1 MRVFEKLIQ
10 ERDEAWEERK
20 ELLIK
25 IKRTDNIPERDKLF
39 KRYMD
44 LGFKVQE
51 IQDKIKFTD
60 KDIEA
65 EIWKNGVAIKSSG
78 RYSEVLIPFDV
89 FDRIIEWYQEL
100 VKEEV

>member
-10 ERDEAWEERK
+10 ERDKAWEERK
-20 ELLIK
+20 ELLTQIK
-25 IKRTDNIPERDKLF
+25 STDNLPERDKLF

-44 LGFKVQE
+44 LGLKIQE
-51 IQDKIKFTD
+51 IQDRIKFTS

-65 EIWKNGVAIKSSG
+65 EIWKAGVTIRSAG

-89 FDRIIEWYQEL
+89 FEKIIGWYQEL
-100 VKEEV
+100 TKEA

>member
-1 MRVFEKLIQ
+1 MRIFEKLIQ
-10 ERDEAWEERK
+10 ERDKAWEERK

-44 LGFKVQE
+44 LGFKIQE
-51 IQDKIKFTD
+51 IQDRIKFTS
-60 KDIEA
+60 KDVEA
-65 EIWKNGVAIKSSG
+65 EIWKKGVVIKSSG

-89 FDRIIEWYQEL
+89 FERIIVWYQEL
-100 VKEEV
+100 NKEEV

>member
-20 ELLIK
+20 ELLMK
-25 IKRTDNIPERDKLF
+25 MKRTNNTPERDKLF

-51 IQDKIKFTD
+51 IQDRIKFTS
-60 KDIEA
+60 KDVEA
-65 EIWKNGVAIKSSG
+65 EIKKNGVIIKFAD
-78 RYSEVLIPFDV
+78 RYSGILIPFDV
-89 FDRIIEWYQEL
+89 FERIVEWYQGL
-100 VKEEV
+100 TKEVV